1 MTLDKKAID
10 MLLTLDDKKL
20 ALVIQKLASDAGID
34 PSSLSIGP
42 SQLAGIRSA
51 LSMATD
57 NDIQRASELLKNYKT
72 GKKGQ

>member
-10 MLLTLDDKKL
+10 MLLTLDDKRL
-20 ALVIQKLASDAGID
+20 AMVIQKLASDAGID
-34 PSSLSIGP
+34 PSSLNIGAA
-42 SQLAGIRSA
+42 QLAGIRSA

-57 NDIQRASELLKNYKT
+57 SDIQRAGELLKNYKT

>member
-10 MLLTLDDKKL
+10 KLMTLDDKRL
-20 ALVIQKLASDAGID
+20 SLVIQKLAADAGID
-34 PSSLSIGP
+34 PSTLNICP

-57 NDIQRASELLKNYKT
+57 NDIQRAGELLKNYKI

>member
-10 MLLTLDDKKL
+10 KLMTLDDKRL
-20 ALVIQKLASDAGID
+20 SLVIQKLAADAGID
-34 PSSLSIGP
+34 PSTLNIGP

-57 NDIQRASELLKNYKT
+57 NDIQRAGELLKNYKI